1 MSVFDAS
8 RPGTTDGSQRQNG
21 LVNFPPVNA
30 IIYAAGRAT
39 RLGPGFA
46 ERPKILLEV
55 GGRTLLDWHAERL
68 AEVGVKHLY
77 LVTGHRR
84 EQIAAALPD
93 LSAKHGLRIYE
104 LHNPDF
110 TEGSVV
116 SLHVSLAVLEPSRET
131 VLLMDGDVIY
141 DPELLHRLLRSRYA
155 SAGLADFSYRDVDDD
170 PVMVPVRDGVPVE
183 FMKQWQGE
191 ADRVG
196 ESVGFFKFAAEH
208 IPLLAEGTRRRMTGL
223 SRRDSLDEVLRDA
236 VKAGLVGF
244 EEITG
249 LPWTEIDFPHD
260 VEYARNEV
268 IPALARR
275 IAAK

>member
-1 MSVFDAS
+1 M
-8 RPGTTDGSQRQNG
+8 
-21 LVNFPPVNA
+21 NA

-39 RLGPGFA
+39 RLGPAFA

-68 AEVGVKHLY
+68 AEVGVENLY

-84 EQIAAALPD
+84 EQIAAVLPE
-93 LSAKHGLRIYE
+93 LSAKHGLRLYE

-116 SLHVSLAVLEPSRET
+116 SMHASLGVLEPSRES
-131 VLLMDGDVIY
+131 VLIMDGDVIY
-141 DPELLHRLLRSRYA
+141 DPELLRRLVRSRYA
-155 SAGLADFSYRDVDDD
+155 SAGLIDFSYRAVDDD
-170 PVMVPVRDGVPVE
+170 PVMVPIRDGWPVE

-191 ADRVG
+191 ADRIG

-208 IPLLAEGTRRRMTGL
+208 IPALVEGTRKRMTGL
-223 SRRDSLDEVLRDA
+223 SRRDSLDEVIRDV

-260 VEYARNEV
+260 LEYARNEV
-268 IPALARR
+268 IPALVEK
-275 IAAK
+275 AATR